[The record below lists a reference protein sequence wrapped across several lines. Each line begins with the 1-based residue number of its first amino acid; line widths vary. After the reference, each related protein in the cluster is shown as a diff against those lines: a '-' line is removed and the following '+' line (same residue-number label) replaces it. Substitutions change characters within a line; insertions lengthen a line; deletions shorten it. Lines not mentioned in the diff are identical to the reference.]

1 MKKSYRV
8 KDKNEFQAILKYG
21 KSFANRELVLYYR
34 KRKDNDHFRIGI
46 SVGKKVGHAVMR
58 NQIKRYIRAA
68 VFLLKE
74 EIKPGYDLIIIA
86 RNPTT
91 RMQTLDIKK
100 SLLHLL
106 NKQRLLIK

>member
-34 KRKDNDHFRIGI
+34 KRNDANHFRVGV
-46 SVGKKVGHAVMR
+46 SVGKKVGHAVKR

-68 VFLLKE
+68 LFLLKD
-74 EIKPGYDLIIIA
+74 EIKPEYDLIVIA
-86 RNPTT
+86 RKPTT
-91 RMQTLDIKK
+91 EMKTEAIKK

-106 NKQRLLIK
+106 NKQKLLNR